1 MNLRQYRDGLN
12 VSKICDTAAQAL
24 AREGERIIQQAYASK
39 DWENRTYNLYNS
51 YVSAVFYN
59 GALIDGRKTVG
70 GVKFTQSTIRFAG
83 PEHIPDDPEA
93 TIRQV
98 NGVVIEKGRDEA
110 INFLKSYQRTHR
122 GQKSLKLVIA
132 AAMFYSGILESK
144 GYSVLSQVT
153 TELDELFRKGV
164 NVPMSVAVSKWT
176 GNNIDLLIPFDNIGV
191 RTSEEEVRNR
201 TFNFIE

>member
-12 VSKICDTAAQAL
+12 VSKICDTAAQSL
-24 AREGERIIQQAYASK
+24 AREGERIIQEAYASK

-110 INFLKSYQRTHR
+110 INFLKSYQRTHQ

-176 GNNIDLLIPFDNIGV
+176 GKNIDLLIPFDNIGV